1 MTKTRVLA
9 ALIMAPLAIGGVLFL
24 PTPWLMAIAALLF
37 LLALWE
43 WLRLADVE
51 DTLARTILLACN
63 LCLMVALVWGSR
75 SSHGGSRGPS
85 PLWSAWRG
93 RPRLA
98 P

>member
-24 PTPWLMAIAALLF
+24 PTPWLVAIAAVLF

-63 LCLMVALVWGSR
+63 LVLMVALVWGSR
-75 SSHGGSRGPS
+75 SAQGG
-85 PLWSAWRG
+85 
-93 RPRLA
+93 
-98 P
+98 

>member
-1 MTKTRVLA
+1 V
-9 ALIMAPLAIGGVLFL
+9 
-24 PTPWLMAIAALLF
+24 AIAAVLF

-63 LCLMVALVWGSR
+63 
-75 SSHGGSRGPS
+75 
-85 PLWSAWRG
+85 
-93 RPRLA
+93 A

>member
-9 ALIMAPLAIGGVLFL
+9 ALIMAPLAIGGVLLL

-63 LCLMVALVWGSR
+63 LALMVA
-75 SSHGGSRGPS
+75 PS
-85 PLWSAWRG
+85 CW
-93 RPRLA
+93 
-98 P
+98 